1 MDQTYQRIIPQISEQ
16 HYQKV
21 HSSDTPMIMKE
32 IANEVESSTT
42 TISPITNSN
51 SQHEVFKSS
60 TYHFPTNNPSKDIIR
75 AMNEQ
80 EFGVAREDIHKEG
93 KRFDWI
99 DEELDY
105 LVFYIKTIESD
116 EKKNKYSNCLTHL
129 RNEATVEVKQYFH
142 PHHVAS
148 SDRLKNG
155 YNTAMK
161 RIVDSD
167 QNS

>member
-1 MDQTYQRIIPQISEQ
+1 MNQTYERIIPQISEQ
-16 HYQKV
+16 DYQKEV
-21 HSSDTPMIMKE
+21 HSSDTPMIMKDSG
-32 IANEVESSTT
+32 NEVESST

-60 TYHFPTNNPSKDIIR
+60 TYNFPTNPSKDIIR

-80 EFGVAREDIHKEG
+80 DFGIARDDIHKEG

-129 RNEATVEVKQYFH
+129 RNEATAEVKQYFH